1 MTFSKASQA
10 AVWGMPGA
18 VSGVG
23 RAALRGEAQS
33 RPVRTGGRCELG
45 VGGGE
50 KALPGAIPVV
60 WRQQQDKKWP
70 FIEREPC
77 REETSVP
84 FWVVWRWSACET
96 LKRRRQVGP
105 DAVETLGS
113 GSFVHGL

>member
-1 MTFSKASQA
+1 MRDA
-10 AVWGMPGA
+10 WGSAWGGESSFTGA
-18 VSGVG
+18 
-23 RAALRGEAQS
+23 AQS
-33 RPVRTGGRCELG
+33 RPLRTRGSCELG
-45 VGGGE
+45 AGGE

-70 FIEREPC
+70 FMEREPC

-96 LKRRRQVGP
+96 RKRRRQVGP

-113 GSFVHGL
+113 GSFVRGL